1 MAQKK
6 FPPLSNTELSAFCSQ
21 IAMIR
26 RSGISDLEGISL
38 MRDETQDPGEAELL
52 ALMEDTIQKTGSF
65 YEALKITEAFP
76 DYMLQMVKITEDSS
90 KREEVMRALAI
101 HYEREAGI
109 AQSIKNAVTYPLIMV
124 FMMVLVIFV
133 LITKVMP
140 VFNQVFRQLGSE
152 MTGFSRVILNLGI
165 TINRYSAVFIVIVLL
180 LAIAALYFGKTRS
193 GRAALRS
200 FLSHFTWP
208 GNFMEQIAACRFAS
222 GMALTLSSGRSPAEA
237 ISLASK
243 LIDNDGFRKKI
254 DACKKEVDNGHD
266 LFKSLLAA
274 GIFSGIYARMA
285 SVGSKTGSRNMILQD
300 IANKYQDEI
309 DQKFNRMISMLEPA
323 LVIILSLI
331 VGMILLSVMLPLM
344 GIMASL

>member
-38 MRDETQDPGEAELL
+38 MQDETKDPGEAELL
-52 ALMEDTIQKTGSF
+52 ALMEDTIQETGSF
-65 YEALKITEAFP
+65 YEALKITGAFP
-76 DYMLQMVKITEDSS
+76 DYMLQMVRITEDSS
-90 KREEVMRALAI
+90 KREEVMRALST

-124 FMMVLVIFV
+124 FMMILVIFV

-140 VFNQVFRQLGSE
+140 VFNQVFKQLGSE
-152 MTGFSRVILNLGI
+152 MTGFSRVILNLGLI
-165 TINRYSAVFIVIVLL
+165 INRYAAVFIVLVFLL
-180 LAIAALYFGKTRS
+180 VIAALYLGKTRS

-200 FLSHFTWP
+200 FLSHFAWP
-208 GNFMEQIAACRFAS
+208 RSFMEQIAACRFAS

-243 LIDNDGFRKKI
+243 LIDNDSFQKKI
-254 DACKKEVDNGHD
+254 EACKEEVNHGHD

-285 SVGSKTGSRNMILQD
+285 SVGSKTGSRNIILQD
-300 IANKYQDEI
+300 IANKCQEEI
-309 DQKFNRMISMLEPA
+309 DRKFNSMISMLEPA